1 MAWADFTDVRCYYE
15 IRGEG
20 EPLLLIPGLGGSCR
34 TWDPVLP
41 ELSRQFT
48 LILFDNR
55 GMGRSVAKRPAR
67 DLAHLS
73 ADIIELLDF
82 LQLDRAHVIGI
93 SLGGIIAQRLAI
105 DHPSRIDRLAL
116 VSCTDRFSPYLRQIA
131 TLLGHALRHFPPETF
146 LRTVELLGT
155 APEYLDAHADEIERR
170 VTLKCGEGFSRR
182 ALADQLRCLA
192 CSDREA
198 EQEGPITNPTLVL
211 AGEHDA
217 LIPNCYA
224 RRMASRIRGSEFEII
239 RGAGHNPFAECPE
252 RVVPRIVR
260 FFTSDRG
267 MPVADSS
274 MDGSE
279 WMLSAGG
286 VGSP

>member
-1 MAWADFTDVRCYYE
+1 MAWAELSDVRCYYE

-20 EPLLLIPGLGGSCR
+20 EPLLLIPGLGGNCR
-34 TWDPVLP
+34 SWDPALP
-41 ELSRQFT
+41 ELARHFT

-82 LQLDRAHVIGI
+82 LQLDRAHVMGI
-93 SLGGIIAQRLAI
+93 SLGGMIAVRLAI

-155 APEYLDAHADEIERR
+155 APEYLDAHAAEIDRR
-170 VTLKCGEGFSRR
+170 VALRCAEGFSRR
-182 ALADQLRCLA
+182 ALAGQLRCLA
-192 CSDREA
+192 SSDRGTIE
-198 EQEGPITNPTLVL
+198 EGPIQNPTLVL

-224 RRMASRIRGSEFEII
+224 RRMAERIGGSEFEVIG
-239 RGAGHNPFAECPE
+239 GAGHNPFAECPE
-252 RVVPRIVR
+252 RVVPRVVR
-260 FFTSDRG
+260 FFNAGRG
-267 MPVADSS
+267 MRVAGSS
-274 MDGSE
+274 MDGSD
-279 WMLSAGG
+279 LLRAGG
-286 VGSP
+286 VGSA

>member
-1 MAWADFTDVRCYYE
+1 MAWADLTDVRCYYE

-20 EPLLLIPGLGGSCR
+20 DPLLLIPGLGGSCR
-34 TWDPVLP
+34 SWDPALP
-41 ELSRQFT
+41 ELARHFT

-67 DLAHLS
+67 DMAHLS

-82 LQLDRAHVIGI
+82 LQLDRAHVMGI
-93 SLGGIIAQRLAI
+93 SLGGIIAVRLAV

-116 VSCTDRFSPYLRQIA
+116 VSCTDRFSPYLRQVA

-146 LRTVELLGT
+146 LRTIELLGT
-155 APEYLDAHADEIERR
+155 APEYLDAHTPDMERR
-170 VTLKCGEGFSRR
+170 VALRCAEGFSRR

-192 CSDREA
+192 CSERTDE
-198 EQEGPITNPTLVL
+198 EGPITNPTLVL

-224 RRMASRIRGSEFEII
+224 RRMAGRIHGSEFEVI

-252 RVVPRIVR
+252 RIVPRIVR
-260 FFTSDRG
+260 FFTSG
-267 MPVADSS
+267 HGTAVADPAIEHSQT
-274 MDGSE
+274 
-279 WMLSAGG
+279 LSAGG
-286 VGSP
+286 VGSA

>member
-1 MAWADFTDVRCYYE
+1 MAWADLTDVRCYYE

-20 EPLLLIPGLGGSCR
+20 EPLLLIPGLGGNCR
-34 TWDPVLP
+34 SWDPALP
-41 ELSRQFT
+41 QLAGHFT

-73 ADIIELLDF
+73 SDIIELLDF
-82 LQLDRAHVIGI
+82 LQLDRAHVMGI
-93 SLGGIIAQRLAI
+93 SLGGIIGVRLAI

-116 VSCTDRFSPYLRQIA
+116 VSCTDQFSPYLRQIA

-155 APEYLDAHADEIERR
+155 APEYLDAHMADIERR
-170 VTLKCGEGFSRR
+170 VTLRCAEGFSRR

-192 CSDREA
+192 CSDRNIE
-198 EQEGPITNPTLVL
+198 EGPITNPTLVL

-239 RGAGHNPFAECPE
+239 QGAGHNPFAECPE
-252 RVVPRIVR
+252 RIVPRLVR
-260 FFTSDRG
+260 FFTSGRG
-267 MPVADSS
+267 MPVADSA
-274 MDGSE
+274 MEGSDL
-279 WMLSAGG
+279 LSAGG
-286 VGSP
+286 VGSS